1 MTKKEFYKKYIQSDE
16 DKLMGKIHENA
27 RKHQDDKSIM
37 RRAKVKKIGVYVA
50 VATIFGVL
58 GLLIGVLL

>member
-1 MTKKEFYKKYIQSDE
+1 MTEKEFYKKYIQSDE
-16 DKLMGKIHENA
+16 DKLMEKIHHNA
-27 RKHQDDKSIM
+27 RKHQDDKSIG